1 MPIVNKQP
9 EPITELATG
18 SIPDPE
24 ADASPS
30 TGTIFGAAFRQ
41 NNLIGSAVTDAWN
54 MGGIANY
61 RDPNYSAW
69 DDIKGTPYEEH
80 WQAFATS
87 NNRRYTEALKGQ
99 VDTEQRDRRTLD
111 AGGWTGTLAN
121 LSAGVLDPTILI
133 PVGGEAI
140 KGAQGYRMLRT
151 FGRTAAAGGVATTV
165 QETGLQATQFERPLS
180 ESATN
185 VGFGIVLSG
194 ILGSGAAALLSKPER
209 DVAKKGF
216 DNLVKVYAE
225 PANTSAGAAQASK
238 SLGVEALTIDGAGVG
253 KIAEATQFLNPGLR
267 LNHSPSG
274 VARQVGQELA
284 EGSVYQVGHAEG
296 LTTGAAVERLAGM
309 TERARTADG
318 LSRLNSAY
326 QDMRKAGV
334 PMSFDDFDDAVG
346 RAMRNEDVGENEFVS
361 RAAKDMRSSIVDP
374 FFEDG
379 KAVGL
384 YDDGD
389 KVAFAPSYFPRQ
401 YRTKVLI
408 AKEPEIKAQW
418 VDYLKGHIQARYAS
432 AAEDLRGQLAGIERG
447 EKATAPSSSGSS
459 PTSGRSSTS
468 EKAWIR

>member
-1 MPIVNKQP
+1 MPIVNKQA

-151 FGRTAAAGGVATTV
+151 LW
-165 QETGLQATQFERPLS
+165 QPL
-180 ESATN
+180 
-185 VGFGIVLSG
+185 FR
-194 ILGSGAAALLSKPER
+194 KP
-209 DVAKKGF
+209 A
-216 DNLVKVYAE
+216 
-225 PANTSAGAAQASK
+225 
-238 SLGVEALTIDGAGVG
+238 
-253 KIAEATQFLNPGLR
+253 
-267 LNHSPSG
+267 
-274 VARQVGQELA
+274 
-284 EGSVYQVGHAEG
+284 
-296 LTTGAAVERLAGM
+296 
-309 TERARTADG
+309 
-318 LSRLNSAY
+318 SRLPNS
-326 QDMRKAGV
+326 
-334 PMSFDDFDDAVG
+334 S
-346 RAMRNEDVGENEFVS
+346 
-361 RAAKDMRSSIVDP
+361 
-374 FFEDG
+374 
-379 KAVGL
+379 
-384 YDDGD
+384 
-389 KVAFAPSYFPRQ
+389 
-401 YRTKVLI
+401 
-408 AKEPEIKAQW
+408 
-418 VDYLKGHIQARYAS
+418 ARY
-432 AAEDLRGQLAGIERG
+432 RKVQR
-447 EKATAPSSSGSS
+447 TSGSA
-459 PTSGRSSTS
+459 SSFPGYS
-468 EKAWIR
+468 EAVLLPY